1 MLRQLHTQK
10 QHLNVLPQQIQ
21 LLKLFHLNTLELQQR
36 IQAELNENPVLE
48 EDVNE
53 DDKIVDNTTKDTV
66 QDYQD
71 EDEYSH
77 DDIPDYKTEYNNY
90 LAEDSIP
97 QRPISELYDFRKD
110 LKEQIRLCLKDDRDI
125 MIAEYLIDCLN
136 DEGILEQD
144 MISLADD
151 ISFNRHMLV
160 EPMEMERVRG
170 ILKQLEPFG
179 IGCTTIK
186 EFLLL
191 QLHRMD
197 QTKPHVKKAIRLLE
211 EHFDD
216 LAHRNVEK
224 AAANLQVEEN
234 ELRSILQLIGS
245 CKMKPLTES
254 FTPASNATIIPDFII
269 INDGDNFEISLYR
282 QRSSTLFINQS
293 FLKILSTQKQTD
305 KGTVQYLK
313 SKINSAQWFVNAI
326 KQRETTML
334 TVMKV
339 IVDLQFA
346 YFKEGDIRLLKPMI
360 LKNVADRAGVDIS
373 TVSRIT
379 CNKYADTP
387 FGTIL
392 LKDLFSEGIENEQGE
407 VISNRVIQ
415 TAIEE
420 VVENE
425 DKKNPYTDQQLVAI
439 LSLKGFNIARRT
451 VAKYREQLQ
460 IPVAQMRAL
469 WAS

>member
-1 MLRQLHTQK
+1 MLRLLHTQK

-36 IQAELNENPVLE
+36 IQTELNENPVLE

-53 DDKIVDNTTKDTV
+53 DDKVVENTTKDAV

-71 EDEYSH
+71 EEEHSY
-77 DDIPDYKTEYNNY
+77 DDIPDYKMEYNNY
-90 LAEDSIP
+90 LANDSMP
-97 QRPISELYDFRKD
+97 QRPISEMYDFRKD
-110 LKEQIRLCLKDDRDI
+110 LKEQIRVCLKNERDI
-125 MIAEYLIDCLN
+125 MIATYLIDSLN
-136 DEGILEQD
+136 DEGMLEQNTV
-144 MISLADD
+144 SLSDD
-151 ISFNRHMLV
+151 ISFNRNMLV
-160 EPMEMERVRG
+160 DPSELERMREV
-170 ILKQLEPFG
+170 LKQLEPVG
-179 IGCTTIK
+179 IGCTSIK

-197 QTKPHVKKAIRLLE
+197 PSKDMVKKAIRLLE
-211 EHFDD
+211 ENFED
-216 LAHRNVEK
+216 LAHRNIEK
-224 AAANLQVEEN
+224 AAANLDVEEN
-234 ELRSILQLIGS
+234 ELREILQLIRS
-245 CKMKPLTES
+245 CKMKPLAES
-254 FTPASNATIIPDFII
+254 SAYTSNATIIPDFII
-269 INDGDNFEISLYR
+269 TNEGDGFEISLYR
-282 QRSSTLFINQS
+282 QRSSSLFVNQS
-293 FLKILSTQKQTD
+293 FLKILSNQKQND
-305 KGTVQYLK
+305 KGAVQYLK
-313 SKINSAQWFVNAI
+313 SKINAAQWFVSAI

-334 TVMKV
+334 TVMNV
-339 IVDLQFA
+339 IVDLQRA
-346 YFKEGDIRLLKPMI
+346 YFMEGDIRLLKPMI

-379 CNKYADTP
+379 CNKYADTH

-425 DKKNPYTDQQLVAI
+425 DKKNPYTDQQLVVI
-439 LSLKGFNIARRT
+439 LSMKGFNIARRT